1 MAMTEEELKN
11 QLFKLSA
18 QAIYHLS
25 DGSTDP
31 ISIQEAIEHNSY
43 FRPILYCV
51 QILSIKNIGDSEK
64 EITFVLSPDYL
75 MENRGLVIKGLLNE
89 IMWTFKLNNYDYGIE
104 ETIVDD
110 AEGRI
115 DIRSEEGVE
124 NWIARGEIK
133 ILQCNKQTYQI
144 SLVDFFNSIVRT
156 ESD

>member
-1 MAMTEEELKN
+1 MTEEELKN

-31 ISIQEAIEHNSY
+31 ISIQEAIEHNTF

-51 QILSIKNIGDSEK
+51 QILEIKNLGDSEK

-75 MENRGLVIKGLLNE
+75 MENSQLVFKGILNE
-89 IMWTFKLNNYDYGIE
+89 LMWTFKLNSYDYGIE
-104 ETIVDD
+104 ERIVDD
-110 AEGRI
+110 ADGSI

-133 ILQCNKQTYQI
+133 ILQCNKDTYQI
-144 SLVDFFNSIVRT
+144 STADFFTSSVRT

>member
-1 MAMTEEELKN
+1 MTEEELKN

-31 ISIQEAIEHNSY
+31 ISIQEAIERNSY
-43 FRPILYCV
+43 FRPILHCV

-75 MENRGLVIKGLLNE
+75 MENRGLVIKGILNE
-89 IMWTFKLNNYDYGIE
+89 LMWTFKLNSYDYGIE
-104 ETIVDD
+104 ERIVDD
-110 AEGRI
+110 DDGSI

-133 ILQCNKQTYQI
+133 ILQCNKHTYQI
-144 SLVDFFNSIVRT
+144 SLIDFFNSIVLT

>member
-1 MAMTEEELKN
+1 MTEDELKN

-25 DGSTDP
+25 DGSKDP
-31 ISIQEAIEHNSY
+31 ISIQEAIEHNTF

-51 QILSIKNIGDSEK
+51 QILSIKNISDSEK

-75 MENRGLVIKGLLNE
+75 IENSELVFKGFFNE
-89 IMWTFKLNNYDYGIE
+89 LMWTFKLDAYDYGIE

-124 NWIARGEIK
+124 NWIARGEIQ
-133 ILQCNKQTYQI
+133 ILQCNKDTYQI
-144 SLVDFFNSIVRT
+144 STADFFNSIVRT